1 MNSSSNRVDLIAITT
16 LADWLQ
22 ASTEVLTQSDIVYGH
37 GTDNPWDE
45 VVAIARYVLQ
55 LPVDADEATAK
66 MRLTDL
72 QKQQLTVLLTA
83 RLEQRVP
90 VAYLTHQAWF
100 AGYCFFVD
108 ERVLIPR
115 SPIAEL
121 IEQQFMPWIVEQKV
135 QKIVDIGTGSGCI
148 AIACAKA
155 FAKAQVDAVDI
166 DESALQVATINC
178 REHGVTGQVHL
189 HQGDL
194 FSPLVAQRYDV
205 IISNPPY
212 VDKHDMA
219 SLPMEYTHEPELALT
234 AGDDGLDIVIRL
246 LATAIDHITE
256 HGILIVEVGN
266 SAEALQRAFPEVDF
280 MWLEFARGGEGI
292 FLLTAAQLKQFDHAF
307 QQAFN
312 ARCA

>member
-72 QKQQLTVLLTA
+72 QKQQLTALLTA
-83 RLEQRVP
+83 RVEQRVP